1 MSPLSAFVSSMME
14 DVRAG
19 GANRILKASM
29 GDLIKEERCV
39 FFVGT
44 KEHVLRVEE
53 LVWGSTTW
61 PERFRVRVPAART
74 RNSRKFYGTT
84 AREAVERA
92 IEYLSFPVCEA
103 RLAPSL
109 VRGRL
114 N

>member
-1 MSPLSAFVSSMME
+1 VISSRKN
-14 DVRAG
+14 DTFSSSVRK
-19 GANRILKASM
+19 NI
-29 GDLIKEERCV
+29 
-39 FFVGT
+39 
-44 KEHVLRVEE
+44 VLRVEE